1 MGHINESDLANKF
14 QLKINSNLYKT
25 YLIKDLLFK
34 LITVVFNLSFPF
46 LCSFSDIFL
55 FFSLKQTKKIMP
67 PAYDLTST
75 LKYWQDIQQ
84 CRVLLDWFKIST
96 DCVPVSSNHS
106 FIWKLVKQNW
116 WKFRGLWL
124 HSMLLFFSMTDQ
136 KLTQSQC
143 QLMQLCLQWLS
154 SHFVPLTFK
163 AIFSWSLLVIIYD
176 CTSVNFFRKIYFP
189 N

>member
-84 CRVLLDWFKIST
+84 CRVPLDWFKIST
-96 DCVPVSSNHS
+96 DCVPVSSNLS

-116 WKFRGLWL
+116 WKFRGL
-124 HSMLLFFSMTDQ
+124 H
-136 KLTQSQC
+136 
-143 QLMQLCLQWLS
+143 
-154 SHFVPLTFK
+154 
-163 AIFSWSLLVIIYD
+163 
-176 CTSVNFFRKIYFP
+176 SVNVVIRLNAFTKGQLISKCPFGVIVWTKIPTKKFDKFCPRIWKVVKSTKY
-189 N
+189 